1 MSKTHAYFENSIVQ
15 IGAQKKVTKSLMKSV
30 TQTEGVI
37 LTTPEQKIAHHL
49 EENGQSIAWLARKVG
64 FSRPYLHNVLKSPE
78 PWKQTLTPD
87 LRHKI
92 NAILKTDY

>member
-15 IGAQKKVTKSLMKSV
+15 VETQKKATRSFMTSV
-30 TQTEGVI
+30 THPEGVL
-37 LTTPEQKIAHHL
+37 LTTPEQKIAYHL

-78 PWKQTLTPD
+78 PWKQALTPE
-87 LRHKI
+87 LREKI
-92 NAILKTDY
+92 NNILKTNY